1 MEIGNCDKKL
11 ADGELK
17 ISIDE
22 LVLATSFFCTLT
34 CRVAYCD
41 KKIFRIMII
50 VWHVPRVI
58 EVGIDIEWINTI
70 EPENKHL
77 RGQKGD
83 LLYSNRQ

>member
-1 MEIGNCDKKL
+1 
-11 ADGELK
+11 
-17 ISIDE
+17 
-22 LVLATSFFCTLT
+22 
-34 CRVAYCD
+34 
-41 KKIFRIMII
+41 MII

-58 EVGIDIEWINTI
+58 EVGYNIEWINAI

>member
-41 KKIFRIMII
+41 KKSF
-50 VWHVPRVI
+50 
-58 EVGIDIEWINTI
+58 E
-70 EPENKHL
+70 
-77 RGQKGD
+77 
-83 LLYSNRQ
+83 S